1 MRRTRPVVI
10 VATRQGPAEP
20 GLYRDLTLDAH
31 LARAARIHSG
41 RLALVEGGTRLSY
54 AELADRVG
62 RCAAGLARIG
72 VGRGDV
78 VTIILPNWWEAV
90 VAIQAALRLGA
101 VVNPVVPIYR
111 GLEVGFIL
119 NQAAPKLVVIPHEFR
134 GFDYVRMMAELTPG
148 LGRPPKI
155 AVVRPGGPLPDGC
168 VPFETLLD
176 SEPAAESGAGAPTD
190 VSLLLYTSG
199 TTADPKGVLH
209 THQTLDY
216 EIRSIAELF
225 ALGPDDTVF
234 APSPLTHITG
244 YLFGVLM
251 PAMLGAASVC
261 LDVWNPEIAADLIEA
276 NRCRFVMAATPFL
289 QGLVDTYERRGARS
303 ALATFLCGGA
313 DVPPALIR
321 RAGAV
326 MGTDASR
333 IYGSSE
339 FPTFCTGRPG
349 DDPSVKADTD
359 GLPIGPVAMRLDD
372 IGDGLGE
379 LLVKGP
385 ELFVGYL
392 DPALNA
398 ESFTADGY
406 FRTGDL
412 ARIDGRGAITICGRN
427 KDVINRGG
435 EKISAK
441 QVEDLL
447 FQHDM
452 VAQVAVTSMPDP
464 VLVEKMCAFV
474 VPKPGCAPS
483 LRDLTRFLDRA
494 GLARQKF
501 PERLEIRDSLPTT
514 ASGKVQKFKLRE
526 SLSQKNTGPDK

>member
-1 MRRTRPVVI
+1 VI
-10 VATRQGPAEP
+10 RATRQADPPSP
-20 GLYRDLTLDAH
+20 GVYSDATLDAH
-31 LARAARIHSG
+31 LTRAAAIHG
-41 RLALVEGGTRLSY
+41 DRPALVDGATRLTF
-54 AELADRVG
+54 AELVRRVAG
-62 RCAAGLARIG
+62 CAAAFARIG
-72 VGRGDV
+72 VRRGDV

-119 NQAAPKLVVIPHEFR
+119 NQAQPSLVVVPHRFR
-134 GFDYVRMMAELTPG
+134 NFDYVAMMRELLPT
-148 LGRPPKI
+148 LARRPTV
-155 AVVRPGGPLPDGC
+155 AVARVDGPLADGF
-168 VPFETLLD
+168 VSFDTLD
-176 SEPAAESGAGAPTD
+176 EAGPTDFGRGKATD

-216 EIRSIAELF
+216 EVRSIVDLF
-225 ALGPDDTVF
+225 ALGADDAVF

-251 PAMLGAASVC
+251 PPMLGSAAIC
-261 LDVWNPEIAADLIEA
+261 LDIWDAAKGLALVEENA
-276 NRCRFVMAATPFL
+276 CRFVMAATPFL
-289 QGLVDTYERRGARS
+289 QGLTDAYEERGTKS
-303 ALATFLCGGA
+303 TLKTFLCGGA

-321 RAGAV
+321 RARQV
-326 MGTDASR
+326 MGTEVSR

-349 DDPSVKADTD
+349 DDLSIAADTD
-359 GLPIGPVAMRLDD
+359 GMPIGPVSCRLEEV
-372 IGDGLGE
+372 GDGMGE

-385 ELFVGYL
+385 DLFAGYS
-392 DPALNA
+392 DAALNRDA
-398 ESFTADGY
+398 FTDDGY

-412 ARIDGRGAITICGRN
+412 ARIDSRGAITICGRN
-427 KDVINRGG
+427 KDIINRGG

-447 FQHDM
+447 HRHESVMQAAV
-452 VAQVAVTSMPDP
+452 VAMPDP

-474 VPKPGCAPS
+474 VPRPGRPPTLAE
-483 LRDLTRFLDRA
+483 LTQFLDGA

-501 PERLEIRDSLPTT
+501 PERLEILDSLPMT
-514 ASGKVQKFKLRE
+514 ASGKVQKFKLRQI
-526 SLSQKNTGPDK
+526 LAGDRMGGRQ